1 MHDSVRDLVMR
12 KLCLQPCL
20 AVWEFDMLHVHCT
33 LLQCSAMQ
41 FVCYAV
47 CESDVDAV
55 SMHDASLFSRCYVWV
70 VGLMLTL
77 RVWVMQVHT
86 AIREDPA
93 PQKKERS
100 KPSETKLWKAKKL
113 TYDERKQKLK
123 VPLLLSLLLSVLP
136 SALPMLLLPTTSP
149 QCRSAFLF
157 SLDVSV

>member
-20 AVWEFDMLHVHCT
+20 AVWELTCCVYIAPS
-33 LLQCSAMQ
+33 CSAVLCSLCAMQ
-41 FVCYAV
+41 FV
-47 CESDVDAV
+47 S
-55 SMHDASLFSRCYVWV
+55 
-70 VGLMLTL
+70 LMLTL

-93 PQKKERS
+93 PQKERS